1 MYCKN
6 CGKKLGDTDKFC
18 SACGARV
25 TIEPEEKP
33 APKAQRKSFHITGF
47 NWDLDGFPTTDTS
60 DVETKK
66 DNVFNWSSVMDEQK
80 RSRPEKDEVMTE
92 DELFVKITSDSTYKS
107 RDEDTDFDWNLGT
120 TTRIDRKRQTRQLGD
135 DLDKIFVPVAIAE
148 AEEEAAAKA
157 SAVANAQSP
166 KETDPKSF
174 LEELA
179 AAKAAVEASREAKAK
194 EAPAPAPAAAAP
206 EKAAEAPKA
215 EQPAAEKP
223 NRKIDKFYTFNRK
236 SEEFQALL
244 DQEYERLRQ
253 RIKEE
258 SEAEEMLAAKEE
270 KLEQAR
276 ERWERT
282 GPQAPITPAEDAG
295 SHVTIKSVRPKHER
309 KEEAPKEAEE
319 DLLKELPEMPEEA
332 PAAEP
337 IAEEAPVI
345 EPVIE
350 EAPVEEPVV
359 EEAPVE
365 EPIVEEAPAEEPV
378 AEEAPAAEPII
389 EEVPAEEPV
398 TEETPAEE
406 PAAEETPAEEPV
418 AEEVPAEEPA
428 TEEAPAEEPVTE
440 ETPAEEPAAAEIPAE
455 ELISRAAAEKEAR
468 DAAAELAAEE
478 AQLDAAIDALLAETG
493 EAPVLEE
500 EPAAPEVPA
509 EETVIEEAPAAEAP
523 EEEPVIEETPAEE
536 PVVEEIPEEEPT
548 AEETPAEEPVA
559 EEAPAE
565 EPAPEVIPVEVP
577 GEEEQP
583 PFDGSADRKIAAE
596 QEEGKKSLHYTDIF
610 AGDDDDDDDDE
621 NQGKGKLILLDIIIV
636 LLAICV
642 VISGILVFAEDSA
655 IAQHIRGGLD
665 KIISIFQG
673 DEETPEE
680 PPSEDK
686 TPQTSVIQNAIQSQK
701 DRNMNGNITE
711 ILENTDLAFDA
722 SVDYGVS
729 GLSDAAD
736 FIDTQFYTNDEGK
749 TVNLSEELVGTTIE
763 YFSSLV
769 ERMNNGDDAV
779 LKLIDEESD
788 LYKQVNAMSGDG
800 SVTHEMS
807 KLRIGELRGSDGK
820 YFLIVKT
827 TESTDGGEDEGS
839 TRIVSLITGEKEAR
853 VTAVTDIK

>member
-1 MYCKN
+1 M
-6 CGKKLGDTDKFC
+6 
-18 SACGARV
+18 
-25 TIEPEEKP
+25 
-33 APKAQRKSFHITGF
+33 
-47 NWDLDGFPTTDTS
+47 
-60 DVETKK
+60 
-66 DNVFNWSSVMDEQK
+66 
-80 RSRPEKDEVMTE
+80 
-92 DELFVKITSDSTYKS
+92 
-107 RDEDTDFDWNLGT
+107 
-120 TTRIDRKRQTRQLGD
+120 
-135 DLDKIFVPVAIAE
+135 
-148 AEEEAAAKA
+148 
-157 SAVANAQSP
+157 
-166 KETDPKSF
+166 
-174 LEELA
+174 
-179 AAKAAVEASREAKAK
+179 EASREAKAK

-282 GPQAPITPAEDAG
+282 GPQAPIAPAEDAG

-332 PAAEP
+332 PVAEP

-350 EAPVEEPVV
+350 ETPAEEPVI
-359 EEAPVE
+359 EEAPV
-365 EPIVEEAPAEEPV
+365 EEPV
-378 AEEAPAAEPII
+378 AEEAPVEEPII

-440 ETPAEEPAAAEIPAE
+440 ETPAEEPAAAETPAE

-509 EETVIEEAPAAEAP
+509 EETVIEEAPAAEPVIEEAP
-523 EEEPVIEETPAEE
+523 EEEPA
-536 PVVEEIPEEEPT
+536 

-680 PPSEDK
+680 PPAEDK

-711 ILENTDLAFDA
+711 ILENTDLVFDA

>member
-1 MYCKN
+1 
-6 CGKKLGDTDKFC
+6 
-18 SACGARV
+18 
-25 TIEPEEKP
+25 
-33 APKAQRKSFHITGF
+33 
-47 NWDLDGFPTTDTS
+47 
-60 DVETKK
+60 
-66 DNVFNWSSVMDEQK
+66 
-80 RSRPEKDEVMTE
+80 
-92 DELFVKITSDSTYKS
+92 
-107 RDEDTDFDWNLGT
+107 
-120 TTRIDRKRQTRQLGD
+120 
-135 DLDKIFVPVAIAE
+135 
-148 AEEEAAAKA
+148 
-157 SAVANAQSP
+157 
-166 KETDPKSF
+166 
-174 LEELA
+174 
-179 AAKAAVEASREAKAK
+179 
-194 EAPAPAPAAAAP
+194 
-206 EKAAEAPKA
+206 
-215 EQPAAEKP
+215 
-223 NRKIDKFYTFNRK
+223 
-236 SEEFQALL
+236 
-244 DQEYERLRQ
+244 
-253 RIKEE
+253 
-258 SEAEEMLAAKEE
+258 
-270 KLEQAR
+270 
-276 ERWERT
+276 
-282 GPQAPITPAEDAG
+282 
-295 SHVTIKSVRPKHER
+295 VRPKHER

-337 IAEEAPVI
+337 IAEEVPVI
-345 EPVIE
+345 EPVIEETPAEEPVIE
-350 EAPVEEPVV
+350 EAPVEEPVA

-365 EPIVEEAPAEEPV
+365 
-378 AEEAPAAEPII
+378 EPII

-428 TEEAPAEEPVTE
+428 TEEAPAEEPVAPEVPAEEPATEEAPAEEPVTE
-440 ETPAEEPAAAEIPAE
+440 ETPAEEPAAAETPAE

-536 PVVEEIPEEEPT
+536 PVVEEIP
-548 AEETPAEEPVA
+548 AEEPA
-559 EEAPAE
+559 IEEAPAE

-636 LLAICV
+636 LLAVCV

-680 PPSEDK
+680 PPAEDK

-711 ILENTDLAFDA
+711 ILENTDLVFDA